1 MANENWLLTYYQ
13 QIKEGSVIVGKWIRL
28 LYEKIIQDLEDRS
41 YFFDQKKADRVI
53 RFIETFCHHSKGKL
67 APQNVR
73 LEPWQKAQLS
83 CMFGLV
89 DKNGLRQYREVF
101 DLMGRKCGKS
111 LIASGV
117 AEYMVYGDGEPGAD
131 TYFIAPKLDQADIVW
146 SCFTQSIQNEPDL
159 NRLTKKRKND
169 LYVPSTN
176 TSIKKI
182 PFAEKTSDGFNPH
195 FAVCDEIGA
204 WAGVAG
210 LRQYEVL
217 TSALGSREQPIILP
231 ITTANYVSEGIFDEL
246 YKRSTQFLLGNSKET
261 RLLPFLYQIDD
272 VGKWNDIN
280 ELRKSLPNLGVSVS
294 VNFILDEIAKA
305 EASLSKKAEFLTK
318 YCNIKQNASTA
329 WLSSQDIARSF
340 PPNHKTIKDFENCYA
355 LGGIDLSVAVDL
367 TAAVVLIE
375 KGGIIYYFTQ
385 FFMPRSKLDEASAR
399 DGLPYE
405 IYVKR
410 GLLTL
415 SGENQ
420 VDYRDVYDWFVGLLE
435 KHRIYCLQIGYD
447 AAMAAYLVQD
457 LETYG
462 FHCEKVRQGPN
473 LTGVINDTEG
483 LIKDGLLQCADDND
497 LMKVHWMDSALKIE
511 DDTNRR
517 KLIKISKNAHIDGVA
532 ALLDAMCMRHNH
544 WEELQG
550 QLKNE
555 EDDEENDESV

>member
-1 MANENWLLTYYQ
+1 MDSDNWLLTYYQ
-13 QIKEGSVIVGKWIRL
+13 QIQDGSVTVGKWIRL
-28 LYEKIIQDLEDRS
+28 LYERLIQDLEDKV
-41 YFFDQKKADRVI
+41 YFFDQKNANRVI
-53 RFIETFCHHSKGKL
+53 RFIEAFCHHSKGKL

-89 DKNGLRQYREVF
+89 DGNGLRQYHEVF

-169 LYVPSTN
+169 LYVPATN

-231 ITTANYVSEGIFDEL
+231 ITTANYVSDGIFDEL
-246 YKRSTQFLLGNSKET
+246 YKRSTQFLLGNSHET

-272 VGKWNDIN
+272 VNKWNDIN

-305 EASLSKKAEFLTK
+305 ETSLSKKAEFLTK

-340 PPNHKTIKDFENCYA
+340 PPNHKTLKDFENCYA
-355 LGGIDLSVAVDL
+355 LGGIDLSVAIDL
-367 TAAVVLIE
+367 TAALVLIE

-385 FFMPRSKLDEASAR
+385 FFMPRGKLAEASAR

-410 GLLTL
+410 GFLTL

-420 VDYRDVYDWFVGLLE
+420 VDYHDVYDWFVGLIE

-457 LETYG
+457 LENYG

-483 LIKDGLLQCADDND
+483 LMKDGLLQCADDND

-517 KLIKISKNAHIDGVA
+517 KLIKITKNAHIDGVA

-544 WEELQG
+544 WEELQS
-550 QLKNE
+550 QLRNE
-555 EDDEENDESV
+555 E

>member
-1 MANENWLLTYYQ
+1 MANDNWLLAYYQ

-28 LYEKIIQDLEDRS
+28 LYEKVIQDLEDRS
-41 YFFDQKKADRVI
+41 YFFDQRKADRTI
-53 RFIETFCHHSKGKL
+53 RFIESFCHHSKGKL
-67 APQNVR
+67 APQNVK
-73 LEPWQKAQLS
+73 LELWQKAQLS

-89 DKNGLRQYREVF
+89 DGNGLRQYREVF
-101 DLMGRKCGKS
+101 DLEGRKCGKS
-111 LIASGV
+111 LKASGT
-117 AEYMVYGDGEPGAD
+117 AEYMIYGDGEPGAD
-131 TYFIAPKLDQADIVW
+131 TFFIAPKLDQADIVW
-146 SCFTQSIQNEPDL
+146 SCFTQSIQYEPDL
-159 NRLTKKRKND
+159 NRITKKRKND
-169 LYVPSTN
+169 LYVASTN

-195 FAVCDEIGA
+195 FAVCDEIAA

-217 TSALGSREQPIILP
+217 TSALGAREQPMILS
-231 ITTANYVSEGIFDEL
+231 ITTANYVSDGIFDEL
-246 YKRSTQFLLGNSKET
+246 YKRSTQFLLGNSQET

-272 VGKWNDIN
+272 VNKWNDIN

-305 EASLSKKAEFLTK
+305 ETSLSKKAEFLTK

-340 PPNHKTIKDFENCYA
+340 PPNHKTLNDFENCYA
-355 LGGIDLSVAVDL
+355 LGGIDLSVAIDL

-385 FFMPRSKLDEASAR
+385 FFMPREKLAEASAR

-405 IYVKR
+405 MYVKR

-420 VDYRDVYDWFVGLLE
+420 VDYHDVYDWFVGLIE

-457 LETYG
+457 LENYG

-483 LIKDGLLQCADDND
+483 LMKDGLLQCADDND

-511 DDTNRR
+511 DDTNKR
-517 KLIKISKNAHIDGVA
+517 KLIKITKNAHIDGVA
-532 ALLDAMCMRHNH
+532 ALLDAMCMRHNY
-544 WEELQG
+544 WEQLQG
-550 QLKNE
+550 QLRNE
-555 EDDEENDESV
+555 D